1 MIISVDFLDMAYDES
16 VSGTICL
23 ITEIMVLYS
32 YKNWKVSRDVCED
45 WQ

>member
-1 MIISVDFLDMAYDES
+1 MAYIES
-16 VSGTICL
+16 VNGT
-23 ITEIMVLYS
+23 TFVVNKVMVLYS